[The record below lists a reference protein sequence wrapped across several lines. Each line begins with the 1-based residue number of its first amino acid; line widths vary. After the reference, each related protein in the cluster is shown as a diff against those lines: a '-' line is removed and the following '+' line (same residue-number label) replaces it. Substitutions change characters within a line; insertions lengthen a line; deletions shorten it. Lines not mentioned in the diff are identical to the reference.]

1 MDKGKFNVNVFIP
14 KNNSLFISI
23 IFIFL
28 LFAVIIYIKPQ
39 LFLFLFN
46 DVLGNLLLV
55 GLVAGVGV
63 FDIKW
68 SLGLGAIFII
78 LYQAT
83 HIASKKGL
91 EGLEGLEGSSSSG
104 GSSGSS
110 GGGARCPAGCVAP
123 TETYGNCTEINNGK
137 QLSCPWQCPYSNS
150 LSPSSCSYDSDCAA
164 CQPPVIFDQVTRC
177 HYTQYGCCPDGV
189 TNKWDPEGSN
199 CPDIGGCDGT
209 EFGCCPDGVTPK
221 ANASGTNCAG
231 GGGII
236 GGCAGTEFG
245 CCADGVTPKAN
256 MAGTNCAGSI
266 IGGCAGTEF
275 GCCAD
280 GVTPKANMAGTNC
293 LNGGCAG
300 TIYGCCPD
308 EITAKHNCAGTNCPS
323 SYGPYNPYFPDLPAY
338 NASSWPQQVINDF
351 IKFEQTHNPTY
362 KFDVNIIQQQAS
374 VAEVQYL
381 LKNNKWP
388 WSDEV
393 KKLFRDAMAQNNY
406 ISTNL
411 NASLDNAQSIYNQA
425 AILEI
430 LSWNSKEGQFLLNGS
445 IIGHSDN
452 LPANINNVIKCVA
465 SMGGSGNDIK
475 MQKIVYTGYDS
486 LDGSLQSQTSSV
498 EDSDLPSLITG
509 FKFLRGSCNPCSAL
523 TQPPGYSCP
532 FSIDTGNGADVSP
545 VWQNLW
551 GLNAASATT
560 AGSATAGQFPLLNEL
575 KREISLATF
584 ISDANISSS
593 GLSTSGSVGPN
604 VASTLNSSALL
615 MGSGAGAGAGS
626 GAILTNTSD
635 NTDAIM
641 PGNLQDV
648 DYNIPRNMN

>member
-46 DVLGNLLLV
+46 DVLGNLLLI

-68 SLGLGAIFII
+68 AVGLGAIFII

-83 HIASKKGL
+83 HIANKKGL
-91 EGLEGLEGSSSSG
+91 EGLEGLEGMTADASGTAIANANANAEGGGEEIIGGGISGGGSG
-104 GSSGSS
+104 GS
-110 GGGARCPAGCVAP
+110 AG
-123 TETYGNCTEINNGK
+123 
-137 QLSCPWQCPYSNS
+137 
-150 LSPSSCSYDSDCAA
+150 
-164 CQPPVIFDQVTRC
+164 
-177 HYTQYGCCPDGV
+177 
-189 TNKWDPEGSN
+189 
-199 CPDIGGCDGT
+199 
-209 EFGCCPDGVTPK
+209 
-221 ANASGTNCAG
+221 
-231 GGGII
+231 
-236 GGCAGTEFG
+236 
-245 CCADGVTPKAN
+245 
-256 MAGTNCAGSI
+256 
-266 IGGCAGTEF
+266 
-275 GCCAD
+275 
-280 GVTPKANMAGTNC
+280 
-293 LNGGCAG
+293 
-300 TIYGCCPD
+300 
-308 EITAKHNCAGTNCPS
+308 
-323 SYGPYNPYFPDLPAY
+323 YGPYKPYFPDLPVY
-338 NASSWPQQVINDF
+338 NASAWPQQVINDF
-351 IKFEQTHNPTY
+351 IKFEQIHNPTY

-393 KKLFRDAMAQNNY
+393 KKLFRDSMAQNNY
-406 ISTNL
+406 VSTNL

-425 AILEI
+425 AILEL

-465 SMGGSGNDIK
+465 SMTGGASGNDIK

-486 LDGSLQSQTSSV
+486 LNGSLQSQTSSV

-509 FKFLRGSCNPCSAL
+509 FKFLKGACNPCSAL

-532 FSIDTGNGADVSP
+532 FSIDTGNGADVTP

-551 GLNAASATT
+551 GLNADSASSASA
-560 AGSATAGQFPLLNEL
+560 AASDQFPLLNEL

-584 ISDANISSS
+584 ISDSIDDA
-593 GLSTSGSVGPN
+593 VGPN
-604 VASTLNSSALL
+604 VASTLDSSAPL
-615 MGSGAGAGAGS
+615 MGSGTGA
-626 GAILTNTSD
+626 GAILTNISD

-648 DYNIPRNMN
+648 DYNIPTNMN